1 MVVLDLASGVLVIVA
16 HVVLHLDLFV
26 LEGLAVW
33 LAQQGFLCYRQFQC
47 RWSSI
52 CHSCLS
58 MFTDLVP
65 VMLITIC
72 IAKRFFFSLL
82 VLYNILLLIN
92 CYLDNNTTECHSGS
106 MSDNRDLTE
115 VFHQFLDISNP
126 HEYA

>member
-1 MVVLDLASGVLVIVA
+1 MLGCESLSTTK
-16 HVVLHLDLFV
+16 LFHCSV
-26 LEGLAVW
+26 FREVTYT
-33 LAQQGFLCYRQFQC
+33 QGFLCYRQFQC

-72 IAKRFFFSLL
+72 IAKRFFLSLL

-92 CYLDNNTTECHSGS
+92 CYIDNNTTECHSGS
-106 MSDNRDLTE
+106 MSDNSDLTE
-115 VFHQFLDISNP
+115 VFHQKISSLP
-126 HEYA
+126 KVIASVSRYFQSS